1 MTAAEARCLVAPRHD
16 WRDRGH
22 ILINHNLP
30 RKRPRLGPYRKAQR
44 TDQGIHRVHGMHKR
58 AERVPPQP
66 PERVLYRDPVPL
78 QPMVARIDQAVQ
90 APAALRRKPHQ
101 RLHPG
106 IAAHDAIE
114 RDDIGREKPWREID
128 EIAALKAD
136 ATAEALPGRLLARR
150 IEIRRRDIDAG
161 RLARAGP
168 EQLELNRAHATT
180 DVEHRA
186 PLDAGTHERVDQRPR
201 RRGGTALAIVP
212 EVSGR
217 GLLIELAGPGGRVA
231 ASHRRR
237 AARAMSG

>member
-16 WRDRGH
+16 WRDRRH

-66 PERVLYRDPVPL
+66 PERVLYRDHVPL

-90 APAALRRKPHQ
+90 APAALRRKP
-101 RLHPG
+101 R
-106 IAAHDAIE
+106 
-114 RDDIGREKPWREID
+114 REID

-150 IEIRRRDIDAG
+150 IEIRLRDIDAG

-217 GLLIELAGPGGRVA
+217 GLLIE
-231 ASHRRR
+231 
-237 AARAMSG
+237 